1 MLQVRFKPT
10 PRRRPRRSFWP
21 VTSPGYGAITR
32 VMGGTDGRGWWGND
46 AFGGADSTV
55 STTFGPVIPAG
66 YGVIVCLAIYGYTPA
81 DASLLSIAGAS
92 NTLTMDDQID
102 YGGGVGG
109 SVTFFSSVLVSDC
122 NAIGYDATSLP
133 AGDNGRYG
141 QMMFYLVRSPD
152 TVNGFKTA
160 TGITRVQ
167 TSTSVIDT
175 TSLGANPLL
184 PPTSDVLAILG
195 WTNRG
200 HTEDLLPLTVPSEF
214 ETDLQHTKLH
224 TFTNSPTDFG
234 SVHNSITQ
242 SGSFIATRYTAGTAY
257 APVVTFEG
265 PSPTSS
271 EVRSVLT
278 AYNILGGSPTTG
290 AVGSVFHSPVFGR
303 RVIRRAAWH

>member
-1 MLQVRFKPT
+1 MPLLLRV
-10 PRRRPRRSFWP
+10 RPRPRWRQRRQFWP
-21 VTSPGYGAITR
+21 TTAPGYGAITR

-66 YGVIVCLAIYGYTPA
+66 YGVIVCQTVYGYTPA
-81 DASLLSIAGAS
+81 DASLLSIAGAG
-92 NTLTMDDQID
+92 NTLTLDDQIS
-102 YGGGVGG
+102 YGGGLGG
-109 SVTFFSSVLVSDC
+109 SVNFFSGILASEC
-122 NAIGYDATSLP
+122 NSIGYDATGLP

-141 QMMFYLVRSPD
+141 QMQFYLVRSPD

-167 TSTSVIDT
+167 TSTSVVDP
-175 TSLGANPLL
+175 TSLGTSPLV

-200 HTEDLLPLTVPSEF
+200 HTEDLLPLNVPTEF
-214 ETDLQHTKLH
+214 DTDLQHTQLH
-224 TFTNSPTDFG
+224 VFTNSPTDFG

-265 PSPTSS
+265 PTPTSA

-278 AYNILGGSPTTG
+278 AYNILGGSPVVAGT
-290 AVGSVFHSPVFGR
+290 VPVLQASYRRR
-303 RVIRRAAWH
+303 RVH